1 MAVRLFLIIAVV
13 YTLIISTLS
22 LVPLGKISVGGFN
35 PTDKM
40 LHGVAY
46 FILTLLWLFYYL
58 MKKSGILNYIQKF
71 FNISALVIVFGML
84 IEVLQ
89 GALTS
94 YRQPDWADV
103 LANSIGVLIAFL
115 FCIVFLNFLKR
126 IKQKFNLFL

>member
-1 MAVRLFLIIAVV
+1 MAVRFFLIIAVV
-13 YTLIISTLS
+13 YTLLITTLS
-22 LVPLGKISVGGFN
+22 LIPLGRISLGGFN

-58 MKKSGILNYIQKF
+58 MKKSEIRNYKWEF

-94 YRQPDWADV
+94 YRQPDWADI
-103 LANSIGVLIAFL
+103 LANSIGVLISFL
-115 FCIVFLNFLKR
+115 FCVVFLNFLKR
-126 IKQKFNLFL
+126 IKLKFNLFL

>member
-1 MAVRLFLIIAVV
+1 
-13 YTLIISTLS
+13 
-22 LVPLGKISVGGFN
+22 
-35 PTDKM
+35 M
-40 LHGVAY
+40 LHGFAY

-58 MKKSGILNYIQKF
+58 MKKSGIHNYKWKF

-89 GALTS
+89 GVLTS
-94 YRQPDWADV
+94 YRQPDWADI